1 MIKDIISIQKP
12 QIYLIMNNNQ
22 EQCRKYHQKMV
33 NDLRWNPTETLKK
46 GTLENIKESIW
57 LCMATE
63 KWKMWLLQKIHRLH
77 GTVYKTWLEKI
88 PHSYKKKKKKE
99 KKGFIIN
106 LMPWAMQVSQL
117 LKLSFGTSKTLNN
130 DYRQRFQHF
139 EP

>member
-63 KWKMWLLQKIHRLH
+63 KWKMWLLQKIYRLH
-77 GTVYKTWLEKI
+77 GTVYKTWLEKNTTHTI
-88 PHSYKKKKKKE
+88 KKKKE

-106 LMPWAMQVSQL
+106 LMPWVMQVNQL
-117 LKLSFGTSKTLNN
+117 LKLSFDTSKTLND

>member
-22 EQCRKYHQKMV
+22 EQCWKYHQKMV

-46 GTLENIKESIW
+46 GTLENIKENIW

-63 KWKMWLLQKIHRLH
+63 KWKMWLLQKIYRLH
-77 GTVYKTWLEKI
+77 GTVYKTWLEKNTTHTI
-88 PHSYKKKKKKE
+88 KKKKE

-106 LMPWAMQVSQL
+106 LMPWVMQVNQL
-117 LKLSFGTSKTLNN
+117 LKLSFDTSKTLND

>member
-57 LCMATE
+57 
-63 KWKMWLLQKIHRLH
+63 
-77 GTVYKTWLEKI
+77 
-88 PHSYKKKKKKE
+88 
-99 KKGFIIN
+99 
-106 LMPWAMQVSQL
+106 
-117 LKLSFGTSKTLNN
+117 
-130 DYRQRFQHF
+130 
-139 EP
+139 